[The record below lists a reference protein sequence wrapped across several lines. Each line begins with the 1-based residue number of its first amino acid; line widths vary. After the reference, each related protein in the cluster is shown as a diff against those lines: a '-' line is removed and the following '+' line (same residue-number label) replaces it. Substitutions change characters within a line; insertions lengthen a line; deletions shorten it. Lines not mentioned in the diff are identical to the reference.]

1 MKKHSFIAY
10 LLLITI
16 ITASFVV
23 GYKRA
28 LKTNESYKQ
37 QIRLETLETNP
48 VPECHYGN
56 CPKFESFDTDGD
68 GKSETIGVV
77 YATMTSFAGQV
88 WVIDDGEV
96 KFISDEKMM
105 IGVKPTKEYDQDNG
119 FIIYYSTKQDPK
131 SNNDVEWAYYKYAG
145 GEYSLDKIT
154 KPNQ

>member
-1 MKKHSFIAY
+1 
-10 LLLITI
+10 L
-16 ITASFVV
+16 
-23 GYKRA
+23 
-28 LKTNESYKQ
+28 
-37 QIRLETLETNP
+37 P
-48 VPECHYGN
+48 
-56 CPKFESFDTDGD
+56 DGD